1 MYLHLCM
8 PNQRAKDRPRI
19 MFVCSQK
26 LADDLQARASQ
37 ENRSRS
43 NLIET
48 LLTEVMY
55 GQSAGIKEERSQL
68 QTFLKLLTTDAR
80 PNDPDLIEL
89 AHDLDLDVKLL
100 LKLRDRLFPSKPK
113 QPNGHG

>member
-1 MYLHLCM
+1 
-8 PNQRAKDRPRI
+8 

-26 LADDLQARASQ
+26 LADDLQARAVQ

-55 GQSAGIKEERSQL
+55 PQQNSSQIKEESSQL
-68 QTFLKLLTTDAR
+68 QAFLKLLTSDKPPT
-80 PNDPDLIEL
+80 DPDLIEL
-89 AHDLDLDVKLL
+89 AHDLELDVKLL
-100 LKLRDRLFPSKPK
+100 INLRDRLFPTRPK
-113 QPNGHG
+113 QPNGHK

>member
-1 MYLHLCM
+1 M

-19 MFVCSQK
+19 MFVCGQK
-26 LADDLQARASQ
+26 LADDLQARANK

-55 GQSAGIKEERSQL
+55 GQSTSSSPIKEKNNVL
-68 QTFLKLLTTDAR
+68 QGAFLNLLTSDIR
-80 PNDPDLIEL
+80 PSDSDIIEL
-89 AHDLDLDVKLL
+89 AHDLDMDVKLL
-100 LKLRDRLFPSKPK
+100 IKLRDRLFPKPK
-113 QPNGHG
+113 QRNGHA

>member
-1 MYLHLCM
+1 M

-26 LADDLQARASQ
+26 LADDLQARAVQ

-55 GQSAGIKEERSQL
+55 TQQTSSPIKEETNQL
-68 QTFLKLLTTDAR
+68 QAFLKLLTSDK
-80 PNDPDLIEL
+80 PPSNPDLIEL
-89 AHDLDLDVKLL
+89 AHDLELDVKLL
-100 LKLRDRLFPSKPK
+100 ISLRDRLFPTRPK
-113 QPNGHG
+113 QPNGHK